1 MIPVLQ
7 PLDGADFTN
16 CTFSDNYSAE
26 ASYAVAITV
35 GSFNYDY
42 DYKISIE
49 GCVFDNNDGSGAH
62 GTGVVFI
69 DRGYSVDVKKCIF
82 KNNTGHY
89 YSSALKLNAV
99 GSSSGTSNRVNIE
112 NCLFHDN
119 SLSFAGAALTLD
131 YCNGN
136 VVNCTFSQNSN
147 TNGSYYYVSNLYIS
161 NSTIAV
167 KNCIFQS
174 DDSGNEMI
182 SGGTLS
188 YCLINGG
195 VGGDTYTDG
204 GNNITSSPGFTNS
217 K

>member
-1 MIPVLQ
+1 MSSESVNKSSIDTVNN
-7 PLDGADFTN
+7 FTKR
-16 CTFSDNYSAE
+16 
-26 ASYAVAITV
+26 TV
-35 GSFNYDY
+35 S
-42 DYKISIE
+42 
-49 GCVFDNNDGSGAH
+49 
-62 GTGVVFI
+62 
-69 DRGYSVDVKKCIF
+69 
-82 KNNTGHY
+82 
-89 YSSALKLNAV
+89 
-99 GSSSGTSNRVNIE
+99 TSNRVNIE

-147 TNGSYYYVSNLYIS
+147 TNGSSYYVSNLDIN
-161 NSTIAV
+161 NSTITV

-195 VGGDTYTDG
+195 AGGDGISDQSR
-204 GNNITSSPGFTNS
+204 NNPGFWPISINDEFVLFGAQNESGNIELWRSDGTADGT
-217 K
+217 